1 MKLATKR
8 SSLFNRPLY
17 LAAILLTASVVL
29 RIVVQADQAVALVQT
44 KEDPLPAT
52 TTVQSNTCEDT
63 FDVEPVLTALNNRS
77 ARLDEKEEKLLEL
90 ANTAEQAKIDAE
102 ARLAALEQAETRLKE
117 LVSVAQTA
125 AQSDLAKLTAV
136 YAAMNAKQAAAL
148 FEEMD
153 PDFAAGFLGLL
164 EPEKAAEIL
173 AGVSPSKAYALSVI
187 VAGRNANAPTE

>member
-44 KEDPLPAT
+44 KEDPLPTT

-102 ARLAALEQAETRLKE
+102 ARLAALEQVETRLKE

>member
-1 MKLATKR
+1 MKLTTER

-63 FDVEPVLTALNNRS
+63 FDVEPVLTALNNRT
-77 ARLDEKEEKLLEL
+77 ARLDEKEAKLLEL
-90 ANTAEQAKIDAE
+90 ANIAEQAKIDAE

-117 LVSVAQTA
+117 QVSVAQTA

>member
-1 MKLATKR
+1 MKLTTKR

>member
-1 MKLATKR
+1 MTLKTKR
-8 SSLFNRPLY
+8 NSLLNRPLY
-17 LAAILLTASVVL
+17 LAAILLTSSVVL

-44 KEDPLPAT
+44 KANPSPDITQAQT
-52 TTVQSNTCEDT
+52 QACEES
-63 FDVEPVLTALNNRS
+63 FDIEPVLAALNNRS
-77 ARLDEKEEKLLEL
+77 TRLDQKEERLLDLE
-90 ANTAEQAKIDAE
+90 NTAAQAKFDAE
-102 ARLAALEQAETRLKE
+102 ARLEALEQAEKRLKD

-173 AGVSPSKAYALSVI
+173 AGISPSKAYALSVI